1 MRVTTQMVNDSAHR
15 AGLPGLS
22 RSLLDG
28 IEQYDKKNSL
38 PSTKDSKVNTG
49 NRSLKE
55 YEALERYA
63 GDLKSLS
70 EKFSDQEADGTEEE
84 LKQTAKNLVE
94 TYNKTCKSLKAGN
107 STLDQ
112 FYTTRLRDAVTEHK
126 EELLS
131 VGITVGK
138 DGLMSIN
145 KEKLDNADRESL
157 AKAFGSGG
165 KLGERIG
172 FIGERISDNAS
183 KMAGSVSNRYG
194 SDGSI
199 SSMIA
204 NRYDW
209 MG

>member
-28 IEQYDKKNSL
+28 IEQYDKKNSML
-38 PSTKDSKVNTG
+38 GAKESRVNTG
-49 NRSLKE
+49 SRTLKE
-55 YEALERYA
+55 YEALGRYA

-70 EKFSDQEADGTEEE
+70 EKFSDQEVDGTEEE
-84 LKQTAKNLVE
+84 LKQTAKNLIE
-94 TYNKTCKSLKAGN
+94 TYNKTCKSLRSGN
-107 STLDQ
+107 STLDL
-112 FYTTRLRDAVTEHK
+112 FYLTRLKDAAIENK

-131 VGITVGK
+131 VGISVGK
-138 DGLMSIN
+138 DGLLSVN
-145 KEKLDNADRESL
+145 KEKLDNADKESMVN
-157 AKAFGSGG
+157 AFGSGS
-165 KLGERIG
+165 KFGERIG
-172 FIGERISDNAS
+172 FIGDRIADNAS
-183 KMAGSVSNRYG
+183 KMAGSISSRYG